1 MRKPD
6 ADYPTTAVKEL
17 FDAILRLKTVNEATR
32 FFRDLLTIA
41 ELNEFANRWQA
52 VKLLSRGKTYET
64 IAKRL
69 SISTATVTRVAHW
82 LNHGMGGYLAIANR
96 MFPKHKKR

>member
-6 ADYPTTAVKEL
+6 EEDYPTPKMSGL
-17 FDAILRLKTVNEATR
+17 FAAIGKLKNPEESAA

-41 ELNEFANRWQA
+41 ELKEFANRWNV
-52 VKLLSRGKTYET
+52 VKLLNEGLTYEK

-69 SISTATVTRVAHW
+69 MISTATVTRVAHW
-82 LNHGMGGYLAIANR
+82 LHHGMGGYRLVATR
-96 MFPKHKKR
+96 LFGKK